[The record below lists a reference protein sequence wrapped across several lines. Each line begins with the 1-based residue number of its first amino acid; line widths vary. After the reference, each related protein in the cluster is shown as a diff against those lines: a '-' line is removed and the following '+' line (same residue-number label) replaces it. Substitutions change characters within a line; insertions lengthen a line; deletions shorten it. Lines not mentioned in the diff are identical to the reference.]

1 MGEHGV
7 TQKGFVRKR
16 LDEIKNSVYGKL
28 KEGWGYDITINP
40 QSFLN
45 VLVTGFSDE
54 VAKLWEVA
62 EDTYYSMYTM
72 SAEGANLDNA
82 MQFGGITR
90 ERDARTTYMLACT
103 AADDTVV
110 QYGVLVKSVTN
121 PEKLFRCTNT
131 QVIGRENFRKVVIKP
146 YMESGVDMFYVTIN
160 RNSYQYFR
168 NPEDGA
174 LEIITAFAEM
184 IDEKGIKA
192 YVDEKNLT
200 LELEDIF
207 KQTSNTLAISNNL
220 LIESVTSNILFESME
235 YGPIVIADGLI
246 KEMVTLDTGIRE
258 VKNDIAPVLGRFEAD
273 DIEARQHFVKRVA
286 TRSKNMIESVTA
298 EIYNSVDNVI
308 SVAGYEN
315 DTEMTDDEGRPP
327 KSVEFIVDGGDAAE
341 IANII
346 YQKKTNGVRAFGNVL
361 MDVSDTFGNIHK
373 VGFNRPDYL
382 YVWLKIRITGKPGKS
397 MAPNFIQMAQ
407 ESVME
412 DVKDL
417 QVGDS
422 VYLQTYLAGIYKRV
436 VSVSMVDIRAYAAT
450 SEKYIPVEE
459 EYSPDNVVVSHRQKA
474 VFDPSRIEVILHDD
488 QY

>member
-1 MGEHGV
+1 MDEYGV

-16 LDEIKNSVYGKL
+16 LDKIKEGVYGRL

-62 EDTYYSMYTM
+62 EDTYYAMYTM

-90 ERDARTTYMLACT
+90 EHDARTTYMLACT
-103 AADDTVV
+103 APDDTVV
-110 QYGVLVKSVTN
+110 PYGVLVRSVTT

-131 QVIGRENFRKVVIKP
+131 QVIGRENFRRIVITP
-146 YMESGVDMFYVTIN
+146 YMDSGIDLFYVTIN
-160 RNSYQYFR
+160 RNSYQYYR
-168 NPEDGA
+168 HSGEGA
-174 LEIITAFAEM
+174 LEVLRAFADM
-184 IDEKGIKA
+184 IDEKGIK
-192 YVDEKNLT
+192 VQMDEENLS
-200 LELEDIF
+200 LELEDIY
-207 KQTSNTLAISNNL
+207 KQTSNTLGISNNF
-220 LIESVTSNILFESME
+220 LIESVTSNLLFESME

-246 KEMVTLDTGIRE
+246 REMVTLDTGIRE
-258 VKNDIAPVLGRFEAD
+258 IRNDIAPILGRFEAD
-273 DIEARQHFVKRVA
+273 DVEARQNFVKRVA

-298 EIYNSVDNVI
+298 EIYNSVDNVL

-315 DTEMTDDEGRPP
+315 DTEMTDDDGRPP
-327 KSVEFIVDGGDAAE
+327 KSVEFIVDGGDAGE

-346 YQKKTNGVRAFGNVL
+346 YQKKTNGVRAYGGVL
-361 MDVSDTFGNIHK
+361 MDVSDVFGNIHK

-382 YVWLKIRITGKPGKS
+382 YIWIKVIITGKPGKN
-397 MAPNFIQMAQ
+397 MAPNFIQMTQ
-407 ESVME
+407 ESIVE
-412 DVKDL
+412 DSKEL

-422 VYLQTYLAGIYKRV
+422 VYLQTYLAGIYERV
-436 VSVSMVDIRAYAAT
+436 VSVSMVDIKAYAAI
-450 SEKYIPVEE
+450 SEKYIPLPE
-459 EYSPDNVVVSHRQKA
+459 EYRSENIEVRYRQKA
-474 VFDPSRIEVILHDD
+474 IIDASRIEVTLNED

>member
-1 MGEHGV
+1 MGDKHGV
-7 TQKGFVRKR
+7 TPNGFVRKR
-16 LDEIKNSVYGKL
+16 LDEIKSDVYGRL

-62 EDTYYSMYTM
+62 ENTYYSMYTM

-90 ERDARTTYMLACT
+90 ERDSRTTYMLACT
-103 AADDTVV
+103 APDDTVV
-110 QYGVLVKSVTN
+110 PYGVLVKSATN

-131 QVIGRENFRKVVIKP
+131 QVIGRENFRNIEIKP
-146 YMESGVDMFYVTIN
+146 YMESGIDLFYVTIN
-160 RNSYQYFR
+160 RNTYQYVQR
-168 NPEDGA
+168 PGEGA
-174 LEIITAFAEM
+174 LDILKALEKL
-184 IDEKGIKA
+184 IDEKDIKVQ
-192 YVDEKNLT
+192 VDEEKLS
-200 LELEDIF
+200 LRLEDVF

-258 VKNDIAPVLGRFEAD
+258 IKNDIAPVLGRFEAD
-273 DIEARQHFVKRVA
+273 DIEARQNFVKRCA

-298 EIYNSVDNVI
+298 EIYNSVEHVL

-315 DTEMTDDEGRPP
+315 DQETTDNEGRPP
-327 KSVEFIVDGGDAAE
+327 KSVEFIIDGGDEGE

-346 YQKKTNGVRAFGNVL
+346 YQKKTNGVRAYGNIL
-361 MDVSDTFGNIHK
+361 MDVADPFGNIHK
-373 VGFNRPDYL
+373 VGFSRPDYL
-382 YVWLKIRITGKPGKS
+382 YIWLKIVITKEEGKPI
-397 MAPNFIQMAQ
+397 APNYIQLAQ
-407 ESVME
+407 ESVLE
-412 DVKDL
+412 DAKVL

-422 VYLQTYLAGIYKRV
+422 MYLQKYLTNIYKNV
-436 VSVSMVDIRAYAAT
+436 VAVSMVDIRAYAAT
-450 SEKYIPVEE
+450 SEKYIPKDE
-459 EYSPDNVVVSHRQKA
+459 EYKPDNVEVNHRQKA
-474 VFDPSRIEVILHDD
+474 ILDVSRIEVILRDKH
-488 QY
+488 